1 MYLEGMAASSIFV
14 HVGIIDLTGKVIYVS
29 LKIACCFSF
38 CLFVLTL
45 NSFFSVCETD

>member
-29 LKIACCFSF
+29 LKIACCCFFLFVCSHLELIFF
-38 CLFVLTL
+38 CL
-45 NSFFSVCETD
+45 

>member
-29 LKIACCFSF
+29 LKIACCFVF
-38 CLFVLTL
+38 LFVFTL